1 MRKVFTVLAIAG
13 LALIAAGSAGA
24 APRLVIGEQI
34 TSTT

>member
-1 MRKVFTVLAIAG
+1 MKEALVKITIAG
-13 LALIAAGSAGA
+13 LACLVAGAAYA